1 MLKLSKCCI
10 TSLVLYFIVGVSSL
24 HACALCGSNKVSLI
38 TASTHTIF
46 TNNAVEK
53 IEVTW
58 KFDETFSAQLAS
70 LYDKNKD
77 SQFDTEETNAI
88 FHILSSVEKPPFMS
102 VVYINGT
109 EIKAFKIEYFKA
121 SMAENIVYFS
131 FDIVL
136 NYPIN
141 SSMQLFFYFFD
152 PTQSLA
158 FFHTADETRFSNTTP
173 FTLHKKAG
181 FKVLPNTMSIVNAI
195 TYEVEP

>member
-1 MLKLSKCCI
+1 MFKLSQWHI
-10 TSLVLYFIVGVSSL
+10 TSLVFYFILNISSL

-38 TASTHTIF
+38 TASTNTVF
-46 TNNAVEK
+46 TNNTVEK

-58 KFDETFSAQLAS
+58 KFDETFSAQLTS
-70 LYDKNKD
+70 LYDKNRD
-77 SQFDTEETNAI
+77 AQFDTEETGAI
-88 FHILSSVEKPPFMS
+88 FHILSNVEKPPFMS
-102 VVYINGT
+102 VIYINGT
-109 EIKAFKIEYFKA
+109 EIKAFKIEHFKA
-121 SMAENIVYFS
+121 SLAENIVYFS

-136 NYPIN
+136 NHPMN

-158 FFHTADETRFSNTTP
+158 FFHTANETHFSNTTP